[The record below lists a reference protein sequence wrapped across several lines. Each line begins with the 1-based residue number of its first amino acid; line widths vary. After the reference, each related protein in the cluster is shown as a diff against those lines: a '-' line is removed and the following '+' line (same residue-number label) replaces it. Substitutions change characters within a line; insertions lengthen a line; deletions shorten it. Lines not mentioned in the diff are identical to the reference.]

1 MGLGKRK
8 PAKRSGRN
16 AGGVGISKQNV
27 HWFLLG
33 TKTRYVR
40 RFRGRKLNKLRH
52 AGRIAAVPV
61 VANAGRK
68 AAGEIVRT
76 VRRTA
81 LEEIESTV
89 RKMR

>member
-8 PAKRSGRN
+8 PAKRSGKN
-16 AGGVGISKQNV
+16 SGSGVGLSKQNV

-33 TKTRYVR
+33 TKTRQVEN
-40 RFRGRKLNKLRH
+40 FRGRKLNKRRKS
-52 AGRIAAVPV
+52 GQIKAVPA

-68 AAGEIVRT
+68 ALHDILAT

-81 LEEIESTV
+81 LAEIERTA
-89 RKMR
+89 RK